1 MWSREPLY
9 GFHGGLLKM
18 LFMGTDV
25 SFAYEN
31 ASVVSRE
38 DPGCG
43 DDANLRKD
51 LAACLSGWSAVSCRY
66 FFRKNLQ

>member
-1 MWSREPLY
+1 
-9 GFHGGLLKM
+9 M